1 MKDRHRTVPGVQ
13 MNGRQIAILAL
24 LAIFALLSVAPV
36 MFLNGQRNGSSD
48 DPAYQALLVFSR
60 SQNGDR
66 SADGA
71 AAQVYPTL
79 TRRVVDGSELFTR
92 QSTDGTCWALDL
104 RRSDRPYEAD
114 TGLCT

>member
-1 MKDRHRTVPGVQ
+1 

-24 LAIFALLSVAPV
+24 LAFFALLAVAPV
-36 MFLNGQRNGSSD
+36 MFLNGQRNGSSE

-60 SQNGDR
+60 SQSGDR
-66 SADGA
+66 AADGA

-79 TRRVVDGSELFTR
+79 TRRVVDGSEVFTR
-92 QSTDGTCWALDL
+92 RSTDGTCWALDL